1 MKFWLLVLAAPALLA
16 QQAEDQV
23 LRAMRDEVARA
34 AELKFPTLESPY
46 FVELT
51 LDDGRSV
58 SAAATLGALVRS
70 GENRFRIPNVRIRVG
85 SYQFDDT
92 NYVGSGMQFARGY
105 DFSRFPLDD
114 SYAVLRRM
122 FWLAIDTEYKSSVQT
137 IARKRAALK
146 SVTVTENLPD
156 FGRVEPVKLLEAVRL
171 EGVDRTA
178 WEAKVRQWS
187 AIFTG
192 FPALSSSNVDF
203 EEIRNVRYQVNS
215 EGTQIRRFEHLAIVK
230 VRARAQAS
238 DGMPVW
244 SARTFVA
251 MRGTVLMD
259 DPAIPRAISQMAELL
274 TEMTKAPVAESY
286 SGPVLFEGE
295 ASPQLF
301 AQALGKNLA
310 LFRRP
315 VSEPGRQGGFPS
327 SDLEGKQGSRIL
339 PEWMDVVDDP
349 TQVDWRGRT
358 LMGHY
363 KVDQEGVLAGPV
375 SLVEKGVLKNFL
387 LTRQPMRGFSQS
399 NGRARLPGSFGAYGA
414 AFSNLFVQARE
425 TMPAAGLKTK
435 LLEMI
440 KARGKPYGLVVRKLD
455 YPSASTFDE
464 LRRLLTAAGRG
475 SAPPVSP
482 PVAVY
487 RVYPD
492 GREELVRGLRFRGL
506 GVRSLRDIQA
516 ASDDMH
522 AFDLL
527 DNGIPLAMMGMG
539 SLVAETTI
547 VAPSVLID
555 DVDLDRVDEEFPK
568 PPIVPP
574 PS

>member
-1 MKFWLLVLAAPALLA
+1 MSRWLVVLTGSVLFAQAP
-16 QQAEDQV
+16 EDPV

-34 AELKFPTLESPY
+34 AQLKLPTLESPY

-70 GENRFRIPNVRIRVG
+70 GDNRFRIPNVRIRVG
-85 SYQFDDT
+85 SYDFDDS

-105 DFSRFPLDD
+105 DFTRFPLDD
-114 SYAVLRRM
+114 SYGVLRRM

-156 FGRVEPVKLLEAVRL
+156 FGRAEPVKLLEQVQI
-171 EGVDRTA
+171 EPVDRTG

-187 AIFTG
+187 ALLTG
-192 FPALSSSNVDF
+192 IPSLSSSSVDF

-215 EGTQIRRFEHLAIVK
+215 EGTEIRRFEHVAIVK
-230 VRARAQAS
+230 VRARVQAA
-238 DGMPVW
+238 DGMPLW
-244 SARTFVA
+244 AARTFVA
-251 MRGTVLMD
+251 PRGSALLD
-259 DPAIPRAISQMAELL
+259 DPAVPRAISQVAETL
-274 TEMTKAPVAESY
+274 TALTKAPVAESY

-315 VSEPGRQGGFPS
+315 VTEPGRQGGFPS
-327 SDLEGKQGSRIL
+327 SELEGKQGSKIL
-339 PEWMDVVDDP
+339 PEWIDVVDDP
-349 TQVDWRGRT
+349 TQAEWRGRP

-363 KVDQEGVLAGPV
+363 KVDQEGVPAAAV
-375 SLVEKGVLKNFL
+375 ALVEKGVLKNFL
-387 LTRQPMRGFSQS
+387 LTRQPVRGFPQS

-414 AFSNLFVQARE
+414 GFSNLFVQARE
-425 TMPAAGLKTK
+425 TVPAAGLKPK
-435 LLEMI
+435 LLELI
-440 KARGKPYGLVVRKLD
+440 KARGKPFGLVVRKLD
-455 YPSASTFDE
+455 YPSASSFDE
-464 LRRLLTAAGRG
+464 LRRLLTSAGRG

-516 ASDDMH
+516 ASDEMH

-527 DNGIPLAMMGMG
+527 DNGIPLAVMGLG
-539 SLVAETTI
+539 SLVAETTV

-555 DVDLDRVDEEFPK
+555 DVDLERVEEEFPK